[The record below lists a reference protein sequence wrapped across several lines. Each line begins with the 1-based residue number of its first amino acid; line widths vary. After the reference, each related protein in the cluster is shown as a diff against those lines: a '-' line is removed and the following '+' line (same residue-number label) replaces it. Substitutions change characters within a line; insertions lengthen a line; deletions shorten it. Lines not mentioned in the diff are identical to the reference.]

1 MVVAKTKAPENEDL
15 RPKTRKLRPP
25 YFLYFCPFVHLCDQR
40 PFIFPNLVPISTVFT
55 FVWFSFLIN
64 CGLKKSP
71 QPSLHAISRKWKE
84 AVLRNTQFSLWCQKK
99 SSDRRKLVTIFF
111 WPRSHHCLTQRSSH
125 GRPCI
130 TTQADVWVKKSQNY
144 YLRAKP
150 WMRTLIPGFPY
161 VI

>member
-1 MVVAKTKAPENEDL
+1 M
-15 RPKTRKLRPP
+15 
-25 YFLYFCPFVHLCDQR
+25 
-40 PFIFPNLVPISTVFT
+40 PISTVFT

-130 TTQADVWVKKSQNY
+130 TTHADVWAKTSQNY
-144 YLRAKP
+144 YLRAKRSVHSSANLFFHFSNKNGKGTYYLSLSYLHISKHRKKAKKRK
-150 WMRTLIPGFPY
+150 WSGKSIIFSFF
-161 VI
+161 